1 MITDF
6 FGAVS
11 VFFLLFSYFFFILN
25 FTCFISLTI
34 TMRLTE
40 GDILY
45 LGDLTFYI
53 LVNLWTVYVG
63 VLRVHQQKV
72 HDHVPTAEDEQWK
85 RGFWYVILYPISF
98 DT

>member
-1 MITDF
+1 
-6 FGAVS
+6 
-11 VFFLLFSYFFFILN
+11 
-25 FTCFISLTI
+25 
-34 TMRLTE
+34 MRLTE

-63 VLRVHQQKV
+63 VLRVHRQKV
-72 HDHVPTAEDEQWK
+72 HDHVPTTEDEQWK

>member
-1 MITDF
+1 
-6 FGAVS
+6 
-11 VFFLLFSYFFFILN
+11 
-25 FTCFISLTI
+25 
-34 TMRLTE
+34 MRLTE

-63 VLRVHQQKV
+63 VLRVHRQKV